1 MPERANIDIKHEI
14 YIVSSV
20 RKPLTPPAIY
30 AKIKIQFKMQKGFN
44 MTNTE
49 ITKNENPIKPEKI
62 SDTLKIY
69 QQKGVF
75 SYGTDAVLLSAYA
88 ASFMKFSTARTLFD
102 LCSGTGIIGLMLLD
116 HFRDNGN
123 LSVSAVEINKDAAR
137 LSEMSAGES
146 DLSGKYKV
154 YNMDLKNIRESF
166 DGDIADF
173 ITVNPPYMTAN
184 CGLMCEDDYKTI
196 ARHEILCNLEDIFK
210 AAFHLLK
217 TGGNMFVVYRPDR
230 LSTLFSA
237 AKAARLEIKNMT
249 YVHSKQ
255 TGESKLVLCKL
266 QKGSKEGMKIS
277 RPFIMYESD
286 GGYSTDY
293 ITVRDKG
300 VMEIG

>member
-1 MPERANIDIKHEI
+1 MLTF
-14 YIVSSV
+14 
-20 RKPLTPPAIY
+20 PLIY
-30 AKIKIQFKMQKGFN
+30 AKIIMIKMCKKGITMNNIQ
-44 MTNTE
+44 NTSE
-49 ITKNENPIKPEKI
+49 QNPIKLETI
-62 SDTLKIY
+62 SDTLRIY

-88 ASFMKFSTARTLFD
+88 ASFMKFSTKRTLFD

-116 HFRDNGN
+116 HFRNSDC
-123 LSVSAVEINKDAAR
+123 LSADAVEINKDAAR
-137 LSEMSAGES
+137 LSEMSAEES
-146 DLSGKYKV
+146 SLSDKYQV
-154 YNMDLKNIRESF
+154 HNMDLKNIRESF

-173 ITVNPPYMTAN
+173 ITVNPPYMTAS

-210 AAFHLLK
+210 SAFHLLK

-237 AKAARLEIKNMT
+237 ARSAKLEIKNMT
-249 YVHSKQ
+249 YVHSKENA
-255 TGESKLVLCKL
+255 ESKLVLCKL
-266 QKGSKEGMKIS
+266 QKGAKEGMKIS
-277 RPFIMYESD
+277 RPFVMYKND
-286 GGYSTDY
+286 GEYSEDY